1 MRIVLDTNVIA
12 SAIFFGGKPKEV
24 VDLLMNDKI
33 DCFATVEII
42 EEYMETVEYLRE
54 KYSKNAPRLPLF
66 DIESKITLIESK
78 SKLNVCRD
86 PDDNKFIECAL
97 DAKCYYIVSGDKDLL
112 DVKKHKSVQIVTV
125 SEFLDLFNLYSN

>member
-33 DCFATVEII
+33 DCFATVEIF

-54 KYSKNAPRLPLF
+54 KHSKNAPRIHRMRLG
-66 DIESKITLIESK
+66 
-78 SKLNVCRD
+78 R
-86 PDDNKFIECAL
+86 
-97 DAKCYYIVSGDKDLL
+97 
-112 DVKKHKSVQIVTV
+112 
-125 SEFLDLFNLYSN
+125 